1 MTVVVLLPRFFC
13 PTGYR
18 YAGYSIGHKESFC
31 RRFFYCFFSAVWSYS
46 GVCCR
51 EYVIF
56 CRKEIWDEGGNVL
69 KKLHTYI
76 WEHKWGYLLAVS
88 SLLIAVSL
96 DLMSPQFTKHIVDD
110 VIVGGDIP
118 KLKWLLLGILG
129 IGVGRCIFQYV
140 KEYMFDYLGST
151 IASDMRKNLFRH
163 IQSLSAEF
171 FDRTGTG
178 ELMARVKED
187 VDKIWD
193 GISFVSMLL
202 IEVTVH
208 TIIILFWM
216 YRLDWRLA
224 LIPTLSMGVCG
235 AIAIVMEKKLGAV
248 YEAISEENAALN
260 TVAEENLAGVRT
272 VKAFAREKYEIG
284 KFLSH
289 NRRYYDLNMQQSKV
303 FVKYDPYFSLVT
315 KVLPLITVMSGG
327 YFVIHREMTLGSL
340 SAFLEYS
347 NNIVWPMEMLGWL
360 TNSASSAIASNRK
373 IQKIYQEKPAVTEK
387 ARPVTKEQIAGK
399 IEFSNVSFHKADGYE
414 ILKDVNFTVMPGK
427 TVGIMGATGA
437 GKSSIVYLLQRLYD
451 VTGGSVKVDDTDVR
465 DLSLKQLRSSISVVM
480 QDVFLFSDSISENVK
495 LGKRDSIDPEAVRKA
510 AADARANS
518 FIERMDQKYDT
529 VIGERG
535 VGLSGG
541 QKQRISIARALAKK
555 NPILVLDDSTS
566 ALDMETEHLIQ
577 ETLETLKDTT
587 KIIIAHRISAV
598 KKADEIIVLD
608 AGQVKE
614 RGTHESLIAQKG
626 LYYETYLAQYGD
638 ILKAESERKEA

>member
-1 MTVVVLLPRFFC
+1 M
-13 PTGYR
+13 
-18 YAGYSIGHKESFC
+18 
-31 RRFFYCFFSAVWSYS
+31 
-46 GVCCR
+46 CCR

-224 LIPTLSMGVCG
+224 LIPTLSMGICG

-289 NRRYYDLNMQQSKV
+289 NKRYYDLNMQQSKV

-327 YFVIHREMTLGSL
+327 YFVIHGEMTLGSL

-495 LGKRDSIDPEAVRKA
+495 LGKRDSIDPETVRKA

-587 KIIIAHRISAV
+587 KIIIAHRISAL

>member
-1 MTVVVLLPRFFC
+1 M
-13 PTGYR
+13 
-18 YAGYSIGHKESFC
+18 
-31 RRFFYCFFSAVWSYS
+31 
-46 GVCCR
+46 CCR

-224 LIPTLSMGVCG
+224 LIPTLSMGICG

-289 NRRYYDLNMQQSKV
+289 NKRYYDLNMQQSKV

-327 YFVIHREMTLGSL
+327 YFVIHGEMTLGSL

-495 LGKRDSIDPEAVRKA
+495 LGKRDSIDPETVRKA

-541 QKQRISIARALAKK
+541 QKQRISIARALAKR

>member
-1 MTVVVLLPRFFC
+1 M
-13 PTGYR
+13 
-18 YAGYSIGHKESFC
+18 
-31 RRFFYCFFSAVWSYS
+31 
-46 GVCCR
+46 
-51 EYVIF
+51 
-56 CRKEIWDEGGNVL
+56 

-224 LIPTLSMGVCG
+224 LIPTLSMGICG
-235 AIAIVMEKKLGAV
+235 TIAVVMEKKLGAV

-289 NRRYYDLNMQQSKV
+289 NKRYYDLNMQQSKV

-327 YFVIHREMTLGSL
+327 YFVIHGEMTLGSL

-451 VTGGSVKVDDTDVR
+451 VTDGSVKVDDTDVR

-495 LGKRDSIDPEAVRKA
+495 LGKRDSIDPETVRKA

-577 ETLETLKDTT
+577 KTLETLKDTT
-587 KIIIAHRISAV
+587 KIIIAHRISAL

>member
-1 MTVVVLLPRFFC
+1 M
-13 PTGYR
+13 
-18 YAGYSIGHKESFC
+18 
-31 RRFFYCFFSAVWSYS
+31 
-46 GVCCR
+46 
-51 EYVIF
+51 
-56 CRKEIWDEGGNVL
+56 

-224 LIPTLSMGVCG
+224 LIPTLSMGICG

-289 NRRYYDLNMQQSKV
+289 NKRYYDLNMQQSKV

-327 YFVIHREMTLGSL
+327 YFVIHGEMTLGSL

-347 NNIVWPMEMLGWL
+347 NNILWPMEMLGWL

-495 LGKRDSIDPEAVRKA
+495 LGKRDSIDPETVRKA

>member
-1 MTVVVLLPRFFC
+1 M
-13 PTGYR
+13 
-18 YAGYSIGHKESFC
+18 
-31 RRFFYCFFSAVWSYS
+31 
-46 GVCCR
+46 
-51 EYVIF
+51 
-56 CRKEIWDEGGNVL
+56 

-224 LIPTLSMGVCG
+224 LIPTLSMGICG

-327 YFVIHREMTLGSL
+327 YFVIHGEMTLGSL

-387 ARPVTKEQIAGK
+387 ARTVTKEQIAGK

-495 LGKRDSIDPEAVRKA
+495 LGKRDSIDPETVRKA

-598 KKADEIIVLD
+598 KNADEIIVLD

>member
-1 MTVVVLLPRFFC
+1 M
-13 PTGYR
+13 
-18 YAGYSIGHKESFC
+18 
-31 RRFFYCFFSAVWSYS
+31 
-46 GVCCR
+46 
-51 EYVIF
+51 
-56 CRKEIWDEGGNVL
+56 

-224 LIPTLSMGVCG
+224 LIPTLSMGICG
-235 AIAIVMEKKLGAV
+235 TIAVVMEKKLGAV

-289 NRRYYDLNMQQSKV
+289 NKRYYDLNMQQSKV

-327 YFVIHREMTLGSL
+327 YFVIHGEMTLGSL

-495 LGKRDSIDPEAVRKA
+495 LGKRDSIDPETVRKA

-587 KIIIAHRISAV
+587 KIIIAHRISAL

>member
-1 MTVVVLLPRFFC
+1 M
-13 PTGYR
+13 
-18 YAGYSIGHKESFC
+18 
-31 RRFFYCFFSAVWSYS
+31 
-46 GVCCR
+46 CCR

-224 LIPTLSMGVCG
+224 LIPTLSMGICG

-289 NRRYYDLNMQQSKV
+289 NKRYYDLNMQQSKV
-303 FVKYDPYFSLVT
+303 FVKYDPYFLLVT

-327 YFVIHREMTLGSL
+327 YFVIHGEMTLGSL

-387 ARPVTKEQIAGK
+387 ARTVTKEQIAGK

-495 LGKRDSIDPEAVRKA
+495 LGKRDSIDPETVRKA

>member
-1 MTVVVLLPRFFC
+1 M
-13 PTGYR
+13 
-18 YAGYSIGHKESFC
+18 
-31 RRFFYCFFSAVWSYS
+31 
-46 GVCCR
+46 
-51 EYVIF
+51 
-56 CRKEIWDEGGNVL
+56 

-224 LIPTLSMGVCG
+224 LIPTLSMGICG

-289 NRRYYDLNMQQSKV
+289 NKRYYDLNMQQSKV

-327 YFVIHREMTLGSL
+327 YFVIHGEMTLGSL

-495 LGKRDSIDPEAVRKA
+495 LGKRDSIDPETVRKA

-535 VGLSGG
+535 IGLSGG

>member
-1 MTVVVLLPRFFC
+1 M
-13 PTGYR
+13 
-18 YAGYSIGHKESFC
+18 
-31 RRFFYCFFSAVWSYS
+31 
-46 GVCCR
+46 CCR

-224 LIPTLSMGVCG
+224 LIPTLSMGICG

-289 NRRYYDLNMQQSKV
+289 NKRYYDLNMQQSKV
-303 FVKYDPYFSLVT
+303 FGKYDPYFSLVT

-327 YFVIHREMTLGSL
+327 YFVIHGEMTLGSL

-495 LGKRDSIDPEAVRKA
+495 LGKRDSIDPETVRKA